1 MDCASRLPAPRRVRC
16 PTLVDRHHQSP
27 CVPQATGACGMVS
40 CLPAHVC
47 NPEAPALHRP
57 EPGAGAANLL
67 PDTSSPWGLGRA
79 GTYLAKRAQPILG
92 RLEPTVRGVLVT
104 MVVGISWRGEAWS
117 GPFAELPKPLVS
129 PSCAALG
136 GGLRQPG
143 S

>member
-1 MDCASRLPAPRRVRC
+1 
-16 PTLVDRHHQSP
+16 
-27 CVPQATGACGMVS
+27 MVS

-57 EPGAGAANLL
+57 EPGAGAAKPGLPQPGL
-67 PDTSSPWGLGRA
+67 RCLFPDTSSPWGLGRA